1 MATEVLRPQ
10 DCLVHRLRVPTPA
23 AFHRRK
29 IATATASTTT
39 SSSTNPNTNNHRSCR
54 KQSVRTEQNQK
65 RRLHHH
71 HQQQQQ
77 IQSQSQSQSQ
87 NQPDPSGFRRS
98 AAAESS
104 STAFPAKKLVI
115 GQVTILKRG
124 ESLDLKIRDEVSK
137 KDETLKRTESV
148 EMKDESLDLLDL
160 NLNLIVCGTERL
172 GPDPEMVPKQ
182 IRIKDLKT
190 LIASPTGGAASGSA
204 GSVGSV
210 DVYAGSAFSLSPS
223 PRALPLPRFSTKRD
237 GARVVDDSATK
248 DLRRLLRL
256 E

>member
-10 DCLVHRLRVPTPA
+10 DCLVHRLRVSTPA
-23 AFHRRK
+23 VFHRRK
-29 IATATASTTT
+29 VTNATATATATASTSS

-71 HQQQQQ
+71 HHHHQQ
-77 IQSQSQSQSQ
+77 IQSQ

-104 STAFPAKKLVI
+104 SPAFPAKKLVI

-137 KDETLKRTESV
+137 KEETLKRTESV